1 MTPHLTDLIEGW
13 HRTLHAAGVRDGDVH
28 LYIDWIADT
37 VRNERQV
44 WLLRA
49 LGMFGIGVALG
60 AAGAALLLSTRLG
73 CG

>member
-1 MTPHLTDLIEGW
+1 LIEGW
-13 HRTLHAAGVRDGDVH
+13 HRTLHAAGVKDGDVH
-28 LYIDWIADT
+28 LYVDWIADT

-49 LGMFGIGVALG
+49 LGMLGIGLVAG